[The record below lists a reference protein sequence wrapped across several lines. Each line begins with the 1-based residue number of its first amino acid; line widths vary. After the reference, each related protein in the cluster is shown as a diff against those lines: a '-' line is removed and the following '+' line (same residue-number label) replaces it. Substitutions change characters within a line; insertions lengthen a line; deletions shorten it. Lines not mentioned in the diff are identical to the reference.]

1 MSKNMNLDDMMEQPR
16 NAPISF
22 DVTKGKPTNIPSNEA
37 RVNPLSTMQ
46 PSDLSNVQP
55 VDISKIARKKPVA
68 EETKEDPNPLMS
80 SLRKAVDREKESIT
94 NRIQQLE
101 EVQRQEFEEEM
112 EKKTEELLDGDEDIS
127 VDIPNAT
134 KHETIDTHARQT
146 EVDDEADL
154 DLDSEEDD
162 EEKYNIP
169 AEKYDRNVFNAKYAP
184 VVGKYTPVV
193 SKYSPVVAE
202 VEEPSEDSND
212 EEPAQ
217 EIAAEAE
224 VVPDPDPDEELKT
237 SSRITKVVEEE
248 YNEEPAAPEDI
259 DDVNIVEGV
268 SNADLFDDDDTEEGD
283 TEEEEEERASKIL
296 DTLKTELKEKSTKIK
311 ASLDLSKFTVAK
323 KSANAQKIMKIA
335 VESHRKTADW
345 VLYGE
350 NRPFSAIGLSGA
362 EIIKMNPENSS
373 RNRLNTFRDIY
384 RIIYEHIQDANK
396 PEFETWCKQVKY
408 VDLPHLYFGLYM
420 ATFSG
425 SNFLTYTCPKCN
437 KVFIQD
443 VDFMDMI
450 EYADDEAKAKV
461 VEMLKLDTTSPK
473 KYEYDIEIV
482 QVSDKFA
489 FGIHTPSLYN
499 IIMETASV
507 SEKFLS
513 TYSDLMDTIAYID
526 TIYYIDVENQELIP
540 IDTKPVPN
548 DIAKTSARKIKIFHS
563 IINKLSSSEFYALR
577 AKIADYSSDTT
588 DKILYKIPEC
598 TCPECG
604 EKIEEQKPVGPD
616 SLLFTRHQLEAI
628 GSL

>member
-55 VDISKIARKKPVA
+55 VDISKIARKKPVT
-68 EETKEDPNPLMS
+68 EERKEDSNPLMS

-101 EVQRQEFEEEM
+101 EVQRQEFEDEM
-112 EKKTEELLDGDEDIS
+112 EKKTEELLDGEEDIS
-127 VDIPNAT
+127 VDKPNPT
-134 KHETIDTHARQT
+134 KYERIDAYARQA

-162 EEKYNIP
+162 EEEYNIP
-169 AEKYDRNVFNAKYAP
+169 AEEYDRNTFNA
-184 VVGKYTPVV
+184 KYTPVV
-193 SKYSPVVAE
+193 TE
-202 VEEPSEDSND
+202 VEEPFENSDDD
-212 EEPAQ
+212 EPVQ
-217 EIAAEAE
+217 EVTVEAE
-224 VVPDPDPDEELKT
+224 VVSDPEPDEKLKT

-248 YNEEPAAPEDI
+248 YNEEPTAPEDI
-259 DDVNIVEGV
+259 DDVNIIEGV

-350 NRPFSAIGLSGA
+350 NRPFSVIGLSGA

-461 VEMLKLDTTSPK
+461 AEMLKLDTTSPK
-473 KYEYDIEIV
+473 KYEYNIELV

-489 FGIHTPSLYN
+489 FGIHSPSLYN

-526 TIYYIDVENQELIP
+526 TIYYIDMENQELVP
-540 IDTKPVPN
+540 VDTKPVPN
-548 DIAKTSARKIKIFHS
+548 DIAKTSARKIKIFHG

>member
-37 RVNPLSTMQ
+37 RVNPLSTTH

-101 EVQRQEFEEEM
+101 EVQRKEFEEEM

-127 VDIPNAT
+127 VDNPNIA
-134 KHETIDTHARQT
+134 KYEKIDAYVRQE

-162 EEKYNIP
+162 EEEYNIST
-169 AEKYDRNVFNAKYAP
+169 EEYNRNTFN
-184 VVGKYTPVV
+184 TPVV
-193 SKYSPVVAE
+193 AKYSPVVTE
-202 VEEPSEDSND
+202 VEEPFEDSND

-217 EIAAEAE
+217 EVAVEAK
-224 VVPDPDPDEELKT
+224 VAPDPDPDEEFKT

-268 SNADLFDDDDTEEGD
+268 SNADLFDDEDTEEGD

-296 DTLKTELKEKSTKIK
+296 DMLKTELKEKSTKIK

-335 VESHRKTADW
+335 VESHRKAADW

-362 EIIKMNPENSS
+362 EIIKMNPEKSS

-461 VEMLKLDTTSPK
+461 AEMLKLDTTSPK
-473 KYEYDIEIV
+473 KYEYDIELV

-526 TIYYIDVENQELIP
+526 TIYYIDMENQELVP
-540 IDTKPVPN
+540 VDTKPVPN